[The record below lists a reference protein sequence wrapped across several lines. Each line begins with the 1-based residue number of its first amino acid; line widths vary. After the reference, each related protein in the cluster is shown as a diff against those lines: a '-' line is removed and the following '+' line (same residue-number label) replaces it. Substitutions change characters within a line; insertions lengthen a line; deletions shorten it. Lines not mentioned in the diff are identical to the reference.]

1 MERRDVA
8 ITIIGS
14 VLSKQL
20 FLRFEWEPP
29 RRWEAKG
36 RFFASIKAGGSEMW
50 DQELFITYLTELR
63 KHLFAKLTIEEILE
77 LAKHEHHRAR
87 RFMNLYIIQDK
98 ATFHNYYLKRAE
110 LEIQFILDQVISAL
124 LHENWNMSVKK
135 EIIDLLGIKQ
145 DMIVNQVVGYQ
156 AREFEK
162 DLLTYIMYWRKRKGD
177 LVNSREEI
185 RYKVEEIMN
194 ESTED

>member
-14 VLSKQL
+14 VHSKQL
-20 FLRFEWEPP
+20 FLRFEWESP
-29 RRWEAKG
+29 RCWEAMG
-36 RFFASIKAGGSEMW
+36 RFLAFIKAGESEMW
-50 DQELFITYLTELR
+50 DQELFITYLAELR
-63 KHLFAKLTIEEILE
+63 KHLFAKLTIEEIIE
-77 LAKHEHHRAR
+77 LAKREHLRAR
-87 RFMNLYIIQDK
+87 RFINLYIIQDK

-110 LEIQFILDQVISAL
+110 LEIQCILDQVISAL
-124 LHENWNMSVKK
+124 LHENWNMSMKK
-135 EIIDLLGIKQ
+135 EIVDLLGIKQ

-156 AREFEK
+156 TREFEK

-177 LVNSREEI
+177 LVDLREEI
-185 RYKVEEIMN
+185 RYKVEEIKN